1 MRPYD
6 YRSLNHFPIKAGVS
20 CCLVHPHFGHSAPIA
35 PLSNEK
41 FADFG
46 NLFMNESI
54 FPENPFEYL
63 IDNSLFS
70 MAYERFTQFTHS
82 VDNAVD
88 KPTHWDGG
96 RAFIDQ

>member
-1 MRPYD
+1 
-6 YRSLNHFPIKAGVS
+6 
-20 CCLVHPHFGHSAPIA
+20 
-35 PLSNEK
+35 
-41 FADFG
+41 
-46 NLFMNESI
+46 MNESI

-88 KPTHWDGG
+88 KPSHWDGV
-96 RAFIDQ
+96 RAFTDQ